1 MAYLHI
7 SRPCS
12 CLDGGW
18 ADTCVACS
26 TLEYLQHVA
35 TQLPDATA
43 QAGGLRPTELR
54 APSGCI
60 AELNTNYKGAQ

>member
-1 MAYLHI
+1 MAYPHNPRPG
-7 SRPCS
+7 SR
-12 CLDGGW
+12 LNGGW
-18 ADTCVACS
+18 ADACVACS
-26 TLEYLQHVA
+26 TLEYLQYVA
-35 TQLPDATA
+35 TQLPNATA